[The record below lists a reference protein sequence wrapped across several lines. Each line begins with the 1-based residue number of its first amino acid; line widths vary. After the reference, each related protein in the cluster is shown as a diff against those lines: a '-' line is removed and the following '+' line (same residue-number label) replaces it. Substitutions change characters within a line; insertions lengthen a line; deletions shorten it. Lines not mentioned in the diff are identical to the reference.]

1 MEYEYYWV
9 YCSSCDMTLVL
20 ESRGEQ
26 DGEGLETVIC
36 PQCSLE
42 LEEIRADD
50 SYDFVGIACGYLY
63 PGKPCCGGGY

>member
-1 MEYEYYWV
+1 MEYEYYWI

-20 ESRGEQ
+20 ESRVELN
-26 DGEGLETVIC
+26 GEGLEAVIC
-36 PQCSLE
+36 PQCGLE